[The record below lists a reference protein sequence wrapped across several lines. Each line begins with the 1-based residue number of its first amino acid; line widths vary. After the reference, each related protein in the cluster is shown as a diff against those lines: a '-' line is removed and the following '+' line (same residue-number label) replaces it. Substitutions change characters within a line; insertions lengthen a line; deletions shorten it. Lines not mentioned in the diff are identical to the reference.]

1 MSLPLFPETAY
12 LILDRKSC
20 CFAGFG
26 ASGSGAEH
34 LQDGLR
40 VRQDVQEHRATLR
53 RMISEKERSRI
64 TSKNRLL
71 GEFAV
76 SLRRQ
81 VLLVQSAENGEPV
94 DSSAF
99 DLPELDQIDDQ
110 QAAFYKKFIQGSI
123 KTVVPDFYEAIL
135 QQHYPEAQVRYSI
148 AFIF

>member
-1 MSLPLFPETAY
+1 MSLPLFQETAY
-12 LILDRKSC
+12 LILDCKSC
-20 CFAGFG
+20 CFEGTG
-26 ASGSGAEH
+26 AFGSGAEH

-99 DLPELDQIDDQ
+99 DLPELYHIDDQ
-110 QAAFYKKFIQGSI
+110 TEQAAFYTRFIQGSI
-123 KTVVPDFYEAIL
+123 KIVVPDCYEAIL
-135 QQHYPEAQVRYSI
+135 NSTVLKLR
-148 AFIF
+148 